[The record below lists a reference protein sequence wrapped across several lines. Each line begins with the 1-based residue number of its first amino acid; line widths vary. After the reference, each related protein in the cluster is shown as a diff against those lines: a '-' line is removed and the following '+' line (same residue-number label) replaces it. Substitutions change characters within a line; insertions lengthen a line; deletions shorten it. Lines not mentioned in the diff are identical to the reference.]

1 MENEL
6 GKVKEFELIS
16 ENGNVSQEELKF
28 GLSIIEVNKNK
39 IPKGAWAEYQNH
51 ENPIENWHQHFIN
64 GGYIGIITGEVSG
77 NLEILDFDLK
87 NDPAKTIYEE
97 FVNLIPAEL
106 INRLVKQTTV
116 NGGYHLI
123 YRCPDKIEGSLKL
136 AKHTNG
142 EVIIETRGEGGY
154 FCHHLKDYKVTNGHF
169 DMKKL
174 EYHIPVI
181 TNDERDML
189 LIAARTLNRE
199 EPKKTKSNYNEPAIT
214 KFNEEFNILDLF
226 EQHGWEIVKEDES
239 KHYLNRPGSSTAHSG
254 YYYKDSKSFICFS
267 SSTQFKV
274 AQPYN
279 HFQVLQILENITD
292 YKALLK
298 RINEFGFKPE
308 AVTNKTYG
316 SSNKLSAEDIA
327 QYLCDRGVRYDT
339 FIQDLTLNGE
349 IITEIEYNT
358 LSIDLK
364 KHFNTEVARTKFEEV
379 IKSLYIKQFNPIL
392 NFVEMNQGNKSTG
405 NFEKWVD
412 CLVLRNKTVKPSTVI
427 HFFKKWYVG
436 MIAQALDGK
445 YPNEF
450 FLSILSTQQG
460 IGKSTLLRT
469 FTLPKELHKYIMEH
483 QLSFDDDFKVIMGQA
498 LLIVDDEMDGR
509 TYEAEKSFKSLLSTM
524 EQTTRRKYDR
534 RISNIKRRASFAG
547 SGNNLFVVKEK
558 QNRRILPIE
567 VEKIFYDRLDELDL
581 TALFMEAYNL
591 FKAGFKYSYQFSD
604 AELLDELFE
613 DYRQVSDLD
622 LIFDELINEP
632 KDEND
637 IFFITNLDILLSF
650 NERYGKVS
658 KMINAKSIGNQ
669 MVERKYVVSRRGS
682 KKITCYGISKNSSV
696 IRLLNSDS
704 QSWRFNPKLKN
715 ETVITDELF

>member
-1 MENEL
+1 MENET
-6 GKVKEFELIS
+6 GNVKEVVL
-16 ENGNVSQEELKF
+16 NGNTNNVNQEKPKF
-28 GLSIIEVNKNK
+28 GLSVIEVNKDK
-39 IPKGAWAEYQNH
+39 IPKRAWAEYQKH
-51 ENPIENWHQHFIN
+51 ENPIENWHQHFLKD
-64 GGYIGIITGEVSG
+64 GYIGIITGKVSG
-77 NLEILDFDLK
+77 NLEVLDFDLK
-87 NDPAKTIYEE
+87 NDPEKTIYED
-97 FVNLIPAEL
+97 FVNLLPVEL
-106 INRLVKQTTV
+106 INLLVKQTTV

-123 YRCPDKIEGSLKL
+123 YRCPDKIEGNLKL

-154 FCHHLKDYKVTNGHF
+154 ICHHLTDYKVVNGHF
-169 DMKKL
+169 DMRKL
-174 EYHIPVI
+174 EYDIPEI
-181 TNDERDML
+181 SADEREML
-189 LIAARTLNRE
+189 LVAARTLNRE

-214 KFNEEFNILDLF
+214 RFNQEFNILDLF
-226 EQHGWEIVKEDES
+226 EQNGWEIVREDES
-239 KHYLNRPGSSTAHSG
+239 KYYLNRPGSSTAHSG

-267 SSTQFKV
+267 SSTQFRV
-274 AQPYN
+274 SQAYN
-279 HFQVLQILENITD
+279 HFQVLQVLENIAD

-298 RINEFGFKPE
+298 RISEFGFQPE
-308 AVTNKTYG
+308 VPTNQTRG
-316 SSNKLSAEDIA
+316 TSNKISAEDIA
-327 QYLCDRGVRYDT
+327 QWLNDTAVRYDT
-339 FIQDLTLNGE
+339 FIQDLTLNGDV
-349 IITEIEYNT
+349 ITEIEYNT

-392 NFVEMNQGNKSTG
+392 DFVEKNQGNDSTG
-405 NFEKWVD
+405 NFEKWVE
-412 CLVLRNKTVKPSTVI
+412 CLTLKNKTVKTSTFI

-436 MIAQALDGK
+436 LIAQALDGK
-445 YPNEF
+445 FPNEF

-469 FTLPKELHKYIMEH
+469 YTLPKELHKYIMEH

-567 VEKIFYDRLDELDL
+567 VEKIDYKKLDELDL

-591 FKAGFKYSYQFSD
+591 FKAGFKYSYEFSD
-604 AELLDELFE
+604 TERLDELFE
-613 DYRQVSDLD
+613 DYKQISDLD
-622 LIFDELINEP
+622 LIFDELIDKPN
-632 KDEND
+632 DEAD
-637 IFFITNLDILLSF
+637 IFFITSLDTLKAMF
-650 NERYGKVS
+650 EKYGKLS

-669 MVERKYVVSRRGS
+669 MIDRKFQISRKGV
-682 KKITCYGISKNSSV
+682 KKTTCYSISKTSSV
-696 IRLLNSDS
+696 IGHLESDS
-704 QSWRFNPKLKN
+704 QSWRFNPRLSKETSKLDD
-715 ETVITDELF
+715 VF